1 MCDERVSYWIS
12 SDGQGNFGLDYF
24 AVWREIETKCGNTAH
39 DGSRAICETCAGDP
53 RTMAEIERQ
62 ESNIDADNAWARSA
76 GWGEF

>member
-1 MCDERVSYWIS
+1 MCEETVSYWVAS
-12 SDGQGNFGLDYF
+12 GFDY
-24 AVWREIETKCGNTAH
+24 REIETKCGNTAH

-62 ESNIDADNAWARSA
+62 ESNIDADNAWASYA

>member
-1 MCDERVSYWIS
+1 MCEEKVSYWIAS
-12 SDGQGNFGLDYF
+12 GLDY
-24 AVWREIETKCGNTAH
+24 REIETKCGNTAY
-39 DGSRAICETCAGDP
+39 DGSRAICDKCAGDP